1 MPQRV
6 NVNNGGKTVRVV
18 VGGGGISD
26 SSGKAKNTDF
36 LVLPTKSGL
45 EKLVSHRKMLRVYD
59 VKSCIFVI
67 IFH

>member
-6 NVNNGGKTVRVV
+6 NVNNGGKTVKV
-18 VGGGGISD
+18 VGGGHD
-26 SSGKAKNTDF
+26 SYGKGKNTDF
-36 LVLPTKSGL
+36 LVLPTKSGI

-59 VKSCIFVI
+59 VKSCIFVT